1 MALVNKDLL
10 AKTPKEV
17 LSFKIVWYC
26 FILSFSGGLHGFNT
40 SNVSGVLAMV
50 PFKTYFGFNTKSKAE
65 VTNLNG
71 WITSSLLLG
80 SCVGALMCAPVT
92 DRLGRKMSLAIFSLI
107 FSLSA
112 ILMSANPRGSS
123 GVAIFIA
130 GRVISGLGSG
140 AASVIGTGYIAEI
153 APKSIRGGLA
163 AMYNANTMLGV
174 ALGYWI
180 NFGSIEHIPRT
191 KNAQWQV
198 PMGVQALPGIL
209 LVAGLLLI
217 PESPRWLVARN
228 RIEEAQLSLT
238 RLRSLPIDHE
248 FVRDEFNEIQDTA
261 TAEAELN
268 AGRSWAITREIWTP
282 TIRKRLILVMAI
294 QVFFQFS
301 GGNIITYYN
310 TSILT
315 SIGLKSQQANYLFSG
330 IYGLVKFLT
339 VCLYSGFLIDRFG
352 RRPMLFTGSAMLIG
366 CLTYLAAYLA
376 LANPAAHASNSPAAS
391 GWVAV
396 VAIYIFAIGYAF
408 SWATIP
414 WIINAEVFPT
424 KIRATCMSICITW
437 QYLINFA
444 LTRAQPNMVVTIHP
458 WGPFA
463 LFACVTAVATVYC
476 YFCLPETK
484 GLSMEHMDQLF
495 DVPWYRVGI
504 ASLQIIKD
512 NQNGVAP
519 SQRGPLKFADEESLE
534 KNSKCVYDEVKK

>member
-1 MALVNKDLL
+1 MPLVNKDML

-17 LSFKIVWYC
+17 ISLKIVC
-26 FILSFSGGLHGFNT
+26 NTGFNT
-40 SNVSGVLAMV
+40 SNISGVLAM
-50 PFKTYFGFNTKSKAE
+50 SA

-92 DRLGRKMSLAIFSLI
+92 DRLGRKVSLSIFAFIFSLA
-107 FSLSA
+107 A
-112 ILMSANPRGSS
+112 ILMSANPRGTH
-123 GVAIFIA
+123 GVNMLIA
-130 GRVISGLGSG
+130 GRVVSGLGSG

-180 NFGSIEHIPRT
+180 NFGSIEHISSK

-198 PMGVQALPGIL
+198 PMGVQALPGLIL
-209 LVAGLLLI
+209 IAGLLLI
-217 PESPRWLVARN
+217 PESPRWLVGRN
-228 RIEEAQLSLT
+228 RIEEAQRSLEH
-238 RLRSLPIDHE
+238 LRSLPRDHE
-248 FVRDEFNEIQDTA
+248 FVRNEFNEIQDAA

-268 AGRSWAITREIWTP
+268 AGRSWG
-282 TIRKRLILVMAI
+282 M
-294 QVFFQFS
+294 VFFQFS

-315 SIGLKSQQANYLFSG
+315 SIGLKSQSTNYLFSG
-330 IYGLVKFLT
+330 IYGLVKVVT
-339 VCLYSGFLIDRFG
+339 VCIYSGFLVDRFG
-352 RRPMLFTGSAMLIG
+352 RRPMLFTGSILLIG
-366 CLTYLAAYLA
+366 CLIYLATYLA
-376 LANPAAHASNSPAAS
+376 LANPAATASNSPAAS

-396 VAIYIFAIGYAF
+396 GYAI

-424 KIRATCMSICITW
+424 KIRATCMAICITW
-437 QYLINFA
+437 QYLINFG

-463 LFACVTAVATVYC
+463 LFACVTTAATIYC

-484 GLSMEHMDQLF
+484 GLSMEHMEQLF
-495 DVPWYRVGI
+495 EVPWYRVGL
-504 ASLQIIKD
+504 ASLKIIKD
-512 NQNGVAP
+512 DQNGIWPARVEWGGVGELHFEK
-519 SQRGPLKFADEESLE
+519 SFE
-534 KNSKCVYDEVKK
+534 KNLSADRGDL